1 MPTIELTD
9 EQYRTV
15 VAALAQTDYA
25 CHAGDMECLEAAA
38 ENAAIALKYFGQKTA
53 AEEEAEEEED
63 EDD

>member
-15 VAALAQTDYA
+15 IAALSQTD
-25 CHAGDMECLEAAA
+25 HAWHHGDQYCLGAAA

>member
-9 EQYRTV
+9 EQRRIV
-15 VAALAQTDYA
+15 VSALAQTDYA
-25 CHAGDMECLEAAA
+25 FHHGDWEALEAAA
-38 ENAAIALKYFGQKTA
+38 HNAAVALKYFGQKTA

>member
-25 CHAGDMECLEAAA
+25 CHAGDMECLDAAA
-38 ENAAIALKYFGQKTA
+38 KNAALALKYFGQKTA
-53 AEEEAEEEED
+53 AEEDDD